1 MNKEFLTV
9 FQLSKTKV
17 LFVEYYTLSTNSRPD
32 FTMSAAEFC
41 RNKLDYTRCGQCQ
54 EEITK
59 GFITAHAFVKKW
71 NPHHLHDLTPTEY
84 SEMLSD
90 LEKLK
95 ARYNYIEKE
104 LKEEEKPYSPR
115 ISFYRIAEFTKQN
128 PKKTA

>member
-1 MNKEFLTV
+1 MSKEFLAV

-17 LFVEYYTLSTNSRPD
+17 LFVEYYTLSTNSNPD

-59 GFITAHAFVKKW
+59 GFLTAHSFVKKW
-71 NPHHLHDLTPTEY
+71 NPHHLHDLTPAEY
-84 SEMLSD
+84 SEMLTD

-95 ARYNYIEKE
+95 VRYNYIMQE
-104 LKEEEKPYSPR
+104 LNEIEKPYSPH